1 LRADIHCAATSKL
14 VARQAFRGVDDMEIK
29 ILSHLGRAA
38 GLAGIALGVLLL
50 VFQGVL
56 QKQFLP
62 QAGLGPAQ
70 ALAVILSL
78 MILTFG
84 VAGDGVVAWLVSRTG
99 RPKASVPAS
108 TIGLLTALIV
118 VVLASAVYVGT
129 RPGSD
134 LRPSST
140 VEAGGGGV
148 AIGGNVSGS
157 TINVGTTPG
166 SESHAK
172 PK

>member
-1 LRADIHCAATSKL
+1 
-14 VARQAFRGVDDMEIK
+14 MEIK

-62 QAGLGPAQ
+62 QAGLGPTQ
-70 ALAVILSL
+70 ALAVMLSL

-84 VAGDGVVAWLVSRTG
+84 VAGIGVVAWLVGRTG
-99 RPKASVPAS
+99 RPKASVPAP
-108 TIGLLTALIV
+108 TIGLLAALIV
-118 VVLASAVYVGT
+118 LVLASAVYVGT
-129 RPGSD
+129 RPDSD
-134 LRPSST
+134 FQPSST

-157 TINVGTTPG
+157 TINVGTTTG
-166 SESHAK
+166 SESNVK